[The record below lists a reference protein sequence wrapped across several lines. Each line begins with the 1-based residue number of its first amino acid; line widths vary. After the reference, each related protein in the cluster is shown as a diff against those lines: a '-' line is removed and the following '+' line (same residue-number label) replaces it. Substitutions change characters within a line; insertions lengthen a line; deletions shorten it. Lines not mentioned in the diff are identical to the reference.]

1 MHSKRFYIYHSKI
14 SSMLKATADSSKT
27 NGIYKWTQLQYCL
40 FKIQMA
46 KQVRLEIG
54 ASSFHVFSSDI
65 SYLLT
70 D

>member
-1 MHSKRFYIYHSKI
+1 
-14 SSMLKATADSSKT
+14 
-27 NGIYKWTQLQYCL
+27 
-40 FKIQMA
+40 MA